1 MLKNSYGFSRCLF
14 YSIQIEAVCCWE
26 VAVKCEDESLIGCM
40 VEPPFYIAD
49 KIEEFEDCFAN
60 AELEFTQT
68 LTCWRFGDWMHQL
81 RGSLLLTVCCWQKL
95 LKLKLSKDQRQCKTT
110 WRLQE
115 DRRQSFDSRQSFY
128 EAIVKGEFVGACLW
142 QQLRFGLWISCN

>member
-49 KIEEFEDCFAN
+49 KIEEFEDCCAN
-60 AELEFTQT
+60 AKLEFTQV

-81 RGSLLLTVCCWQKL
+81 RGSLLLT
-95 LKLKLSKDQRQCKTT
+95 
-110 WRLQE
+110 
-115 DRRQSFDSRQSFY
+115 
-128 EAIVKGEFVGACLW
+128 EAIEAEAIQRPKTVQDYLKIARRPKTKFWLKTKFLWSYCQGGVCWCIFVTTA
-142 QQLRFGLWISCN
+142 